1 MLETR
6 LETKSSQI
14 FKTIND
20 GEEKNA
26 KRTRSRS
33 KRWRKDS
40 THQTVSI
47 KLDKNLGE
55 EENEFTL
62 AKDNSKSIACVIL
75 RGTQRRDKFQLSNTV
90 QTAYRKFLVI
100 NLTNF

>member
-6 LETKSSQI
+6 LETKSRQI

-40 THQTVSI
+40 THQTISI

-62 AKDNSKSIACVIL
+62 AKDNSYNKKVL
-75 RGTQRRDKFQLSNTV
+75 RV
-90 QTAYRKFLVI
+90 
-100 NLTNF
+100 